1 MDEVK
6 IETMTDARTMES
18 SRSVQEV
25 EMSEE
30 TDLAAAA
37 RELAG
42 HEARLNEFADAG
54 QSSTAVDPDEDHRQ
68 LHQARQRLLH
78 LKYWDA
84 SVSRSALAM

>member
-1 MDEVK
+1 MSSETGMDEVK

-42 HEARLNEFADAG
+42 HEARNE
-54 QSSTAVDPDEDHRQ
+54 RIC
-68 LHQARQRLLH
+68 
-78 LKYWDA
+78 
-84 SVSRSALAM
+84 